1 MENAVHSGGVVEEF
15 RLHLE
20 KLNRKFASRPR
31 QEMLRLFLLALE
43 REELVSVGY
52 RESLINSRLLDMPID
67 DEVRDLIRHAMVWI
81 WKDEEMHAIYIRG
94 AIFKVGN
101 SRLRIQSFLR
111 QAAGGVAGWATSV
124 LQHARWVQAPFSR
137 ALAASIAAAGS
148 LFGKVP
154 SDVKRHLRYGS
165 FRDFCR
171 FNIDAEKTAR
181 LCWERLVE
189 LAKGQPDLGVALIAD
204 FKRVVE
210 DEGRHGRIFEILA
223 VALDERDRLAGG
235 ETVGALLE
243 KIRAVG
249 EHFLPRSRRR
259 IQKEENPLGAGGKV
273 WVARQA
279 PGDEKLP
286 LFTRFLDDC
295 RLRDAIEGRARFLG
309 KPLERLQA
317 AIKPAF
323 MMGYHREDR
332 SPITDPALLEALA
345 IFLRRLGIPDV
356 AVIEGRNIYDH
367 FYRNRAV
374 RQVAEYFDIRSP
386 HFRIVDAS
394 EEQVPHQYSRGMAQY
409 SIARTWRD
417 ADFRIS
423 FAKLRS
429 HPIELALLSVGN
441 VEWVGARCDEF
452 LFLERQADRITAT
465 VMLLDEFPPHFA
477 LLDAWDQVPD
487 GLVGVMGCTSPK
499 SPRRFYAGADA
510 LAVDMVAARHL
521 SLKHPRESSILRAAC
536 HWFGGWPDRIE
547 VDGVDEPI
555 RDWRG
560 PYDTE
565 LWALLSLMAFP
576 VYVLGSG
583 RGSLFVPEMDEE
595 AFPLIRRERLFLRLG
610 RRFTRALLGLHHK
623 RHSTAAN
630 GER

>member
-249 EHFLPRSRRR
+249 EHFLPRSRR
-259 IQKEENPLGAGGKV
+259 
-273 WVARQA
+273 
-279 PGDEKLP
+279 
-286 LFTRFLDDC
+286 
-295 RLRDAIEGRARFLG
+295 
-309 KPLERLQA
+309 
-317 AIKPAF
+317 
-323 MMGYHREDR
+323 
-332 SPITDPALLEALA
+332 
-345 IFLRRLGIPDV
+345 LGIPDV

-429 HPIELALLSVGN
+429 HPVEHVHLSLANTEGLGM
-441 VEWVGARCDEF
+441 RCDHF
-452 LFLERQADRITAT
+452 LFAERQAQRESA
-465 VMLLDEFPPHFA
+465 VMTLLGDFPPHFA
-477 LLDAWDQVPD
+477 LIEGYDLAPD
-487 GLVGVMGCTSPK
+487 GILGVMGSPRPR
-499 SPRRFYAGADA
+499 SPRRLYAGGDA
-510 LAVDMVAARHL
+510 LAVDVVAARHL
-521 SLKHPRESSILRAAC
+521 GLRDPRQSSMLRAAF
-536 HWFGGWPDRIE
+536 HWFGDPSASIQVIGP
-547 VDGVDEPI
+547 DEPI
-555 RDWRG
+555 
-560 PYDTE
+560 
-565 LWALLSLMAFP
+565 
-576 VYVLGSG
+576 
-583 RGSLFVPEMDEE
+583 
-595 AFPLIRRERLFLRLG
+595 
-610 RRFTRALLGLHHK
+610 
-623 RHSTAAN
+623 
-630 GER
+630 